1 MESKWTVVI
10 ASSLIAFILKIT
22 GYVVPEKYLEKPSIK
37 SITNYV
43 PIVMLSA
50 LVIAQTFSQGQA
62 IVFDARLIGLVV
74 AFILLVI
81 RAPFIVVV
89 LAAAFVSAV
98 FRYLTN

>member
-1 MESKWTVVI
+1 MESKWIVVI
-10 ASSLIAFILKIT
+10 VSSLIAFVLKLT
-22 GYVVPEKYLEKPSIK
+22 GYVIPEKYLEKPSIK

-50 LVIAQTFSQGQA
+50 LVIAQTFSKGQA
-62 IVFDARLIGLVV
+62 IVFDARLLGLFI
-74 AFILLVI
+74 AFILLLL

-89 LAAAFVSAV
+89 IAAAFVSAV